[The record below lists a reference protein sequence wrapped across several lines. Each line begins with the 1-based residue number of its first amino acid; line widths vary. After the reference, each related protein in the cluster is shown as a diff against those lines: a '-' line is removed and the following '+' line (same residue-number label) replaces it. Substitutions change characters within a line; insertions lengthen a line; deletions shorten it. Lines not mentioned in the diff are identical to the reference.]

1 MSSNSLAKDE
11 DNEST
16 VSPLSANEENC
27 DQLCNDLMT
36 SSYNEISFS
45 GSDEQTDVEAAEDLS
60 SCDSE
65 QQLQKKLSSS
75 LSYGVNSS
83 LIQSIDGH
91 LVSYVAQDFEHKL
104 KHSTSSPSI
113 EDHLSQ
119 QSERI
124 EFKLLND
131 LEKQSKL
138 LSNNIN
144 SMLRHISESTHNI
157 TSLTVECI
165 STYET
170 CLNNTCDVIDSN
182 IKSMYQLMAKCEEL
196 NQSMKPIAKLS
207 EELKEVKRLLELFEK
222 AVDYKM

>member
-1 MSSNSLAKDE
+1 MSTNSLTKEE

-16 VSPLSANEENC
+16 VSPLSGNEENC

-45 GSDEQTDVEAAEDLS
+45 GSDEQTDIEVAEDLS
-60 SCDSE
+60 SCDSD
-65 QQLQKKLSSS
+65 QQLKKKLSSS
-75 LSYGVNSS
+75 LSLPQLSSSIVKWTERTKASYDTENVRPNTSHHSDVNEIPDYVSY
-83 LIQSIDGH
+83 DGH
-91 LVSYVAQDFEHKL
+91 MVSYVAQDFQHKL
-104 KHSTSSPSI
+104 KHSTSSPDI
-113 EDHLSQ
+113 EGLVAFQ
-119 QSERI
+119 
-124 EFKLLND
+124 
-131 LEKQSKL
+131 
-138 LSNNIN
+138 
-144 SMLRHISESTHNI
+144 I

-170 CLNNTCDVIDSN
+170 CLSTTCDVIDSN